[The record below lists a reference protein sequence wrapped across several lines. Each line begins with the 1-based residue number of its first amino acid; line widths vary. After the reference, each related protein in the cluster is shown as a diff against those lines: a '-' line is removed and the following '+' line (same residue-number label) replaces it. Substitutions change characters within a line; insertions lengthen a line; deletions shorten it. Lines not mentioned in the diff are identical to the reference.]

1 MAADKL
7 VKTISDFK
15 NSLNGQTISIHG
27 KDYATV
33 AHRLAIARRNLG
45 ADLDITTKIIHL
57 DNDKAVVQA
66 DIFLEGKH
74 LSSGLAEE
82 LRSAS
87 RINQTSALENA
98 ETSAVGR
105 ALAFLGITNDQIA
118 SAEEVSL
125 AIEQQDKQLLS
136 ALTELEVIS
145 HLGTYRAWLTKYR
158 PAFEKLKVNN
168 PISYRRF
175 MEKFTAIKT
184 NLTNKGVN
192 LSDTKN

>member
-1 MAADKL
+1 MADKL

-33 AHRLAIARRNLG
+33 ALRLAIARRNLG
-45 ADLDITTKIIHL
+45 VDLDITTKVIHL
-57 DNDKAVVQA
+57 DTDKAVVQA

-74 LSSGLAEE
+74 VSTGLAEE
-82 LRSAS
+82 FRSAS

-125 AIEQQDKQLLS
+125 AIEQQDKQLQK

-145 HLGTYRAWLTKYR
+145 HLGAYKAWLSTYK
-158 PAFEKLKVNN
+158 PAFEKLKANN
-168 PISYRRF
+168 PLSYKRF
-175 MEKFTAIKT
+175 MEKFTAVKT

-192 LSDTKN
+192 LNNG

>member
-1 MAADKL
+1 MADKL
-7 VKTISDFK
+7 VSTISDFK

-45 ADLDITTKIIHL
+45 SDLDIVTKVIHL
-57 DNDKAVVQA
+57 DNEKAVVQA
-66 DIFLEGKH
+66 DIFLDGKH
-74 LSSGLAEE
+74 ISSGLAEE

-105 ALAFLGITNDQIA
+105 ALAFLGIINDQIA

-125 AIEQQDKQLLS
+125 AIEQQDKELQK
-136 ALTELEVIS
+136 ALAELAVIS
-145 HLGTYRAWLTKYR
+145 HLGAYKSWLSNYK
-158 PAFEKLKVNN
+158 ASFQKLKTSN
-168 PISYRRF
+168 PLSYKRF
-175 MEKFTAIKT
+175 MEEFTAIKT

-192 LSDTKN
+192 LNG

>member
-1 MAADKL
+1 MADKL

-45 ADLDITTKIIHL
+45 IELDITTKIIHL
-57 DNDKAVVQA
+57 DNEKAVVQA

-74 LSSGLAEE
+74 VSTGLAEE
-82 LRSAS
+82 FRSAS

-105 ALAFLGITNDQIA
+105 ALAFLGIINDQIA

-125 AIEQQDKQLLS
+125 AIEQQDKQLQK

-145 HLGTYRAWLTKYR
+145 HLGAYKAWLSTYK
-158 PAFEKLKVNN
+158 PAFEKLKVHN
-168 PISYRRF
+168 PLSYKRF
-175 MEKFTAIKT
+175 MEKFTVVKT

-192 LSDTKN
+192 LNGWY

>member
-1 MAADKL
+1 MADKL

-45 ADLDITTKIIHL
+45 IELDITTKIIHL
-57 DNDKAVVQA
+57 DNEKAVVQA

-74 LSSGLAEE
+74 VSTGLAEE
-82 LRSAS
+82 FRSAS

-105 ALAFLGITNDQIA
+105 ALAFLGIINDQIA

-125 AIEQQDKQLLS
+125 AIEQQDKQLQK
-136 ALTELEVIS
+136 ALAELEVIS
-145 HLGTYRAWLTKYR
+145 HLGAYKAWLSTYK
-158 PAFEKLKVNN
+158 PAFEKLKVHN
-168 PISYRRF
+168 PLSYKRF
-175 MEKFTAIKT
+175 MEKFTVVKT

-192 LSDTKN
+192 LNG

>member
-1 MAADKL
+1 MADKL
-7 VKTISDFK
+7 VKTIRDFK

-45 ADLDITTKIIHL
+45 IELDITTKIIHL
-57 DNDKAVVQA
+57 DNEKAVVQA

-74 LSSGLAEE
+74 VSTGLAEE
-82 LRSAS
+82 FRSAS

-105 ALAFLGITNDQIA
+105 ALAFLGIINDQIA

-125 AIEQQDKQLLS
+125 AIEQQDKQLQK

-145 HLGTYRAWLTKYR
+145 HLGAYKAWLSTYK
-158 PAFEKLKVNN
+158 PAFEKLKVHN
-168 PISYRRF
+168 PLSYKRF
-175 MEKFTAIKT
+175 MEKFTVVKT

-192 LSDTKN
+192 LNG

>member
-1 MAADKL
+1 MADKL

-45 ADLDITTKIIHL
+45 VELDITTKIIHL
-57 DNDKAVVQA
+57 DNEKAVVQA

-74 LSSGLAEE
+74 VSTGLAEE
-82 LRSAS
+82 FRSAS

-105 ALAFLGITNDQIA
+105 ALAFLGIINDQIA

-125 AIEQQDKQLLS
+125 AIEQQDKQLQK

-145 HLGTYRAWLTKYR
+145 HLGAYKAWLSTYK
-158 PAFEKLKVNN
+158 PTFEKLKVHN
-168 PISYRRF
+168 PLSYKRF
-175 MEKFTAIKT
+175 MEKFTAVKT

-192 LSDTKN
+192 LNKG

>member
-1 MAADKL
+1 MADKL

-45 ADLDITTKIIHL
+45 VDLDITTKVIHL

-74 LSSGLAEE
+74 VSTGLAEE
-82 LRSAS
+82 FRSAS

-125 AIEQQDKQLLS
+125 AIEQQDKQLQK

-145 HLGTYRAWLTKYR
+145 HLGAYKAWLSTYK
-158 PAFEKLKVNN
+158 PAFEKLKANN
-168 PISYRRF
+168 PLSYKRF

-192 LSDTKN
+192 LNNG

>member
-1 MAADKL
+1 MPDKL

-45 ADLDITTKIIHL
+45 IELDITTKIIHL
-57 DNDKAVVQA
+57 DNEKAVVQA

-74 LSSGLAEE
+74 VSTGLAEE
-82 LRSAS
+82 FRSAS

-105 ALAFLGITNDQIA
+105 ALAFLGIINDQIA

-125 AIEQQDKQLLS
+125 AIEQQDKQLQK

-145 HLGTYRAWLTKYR
+145 HLGAYKAWLSTYK
-158 PAFEKLKVNN
+158 PAFEKLKVHN
-168 PISYRRF
+168 PLSYKRF
-175 MEKFTAIKT
+175 MEKFTVVKT

-192 LSDTKN
+192 LNG

>member
-1 MAADKL
+1 MADKL

-45 ADLDITTKIIHL
+45 IELDITTKIIHL
-57 DNDKAVVQA
+57 DNEKAVVQA

-74 LSSGLAEE
+74 VSTGLAEE
-82 LRSAS
+82 FRSAS

-105 ALAFLGITNDQIA
+105 ALAFLGIINDQIA

-125 AIEQQDKQLLS
+125 AIEQQDKQLHK

-145 HLGTYRAWLTKYR
+145 HLGAYKAWLSTYK
-158 PAFEKLKVNN
+158 PAFEKLKVHN
-168 PISYRRF
+168 PLSYKRF
-175 MEKFTAIKT
+175 MEKFTVVKT

-192 LSDTKN
+192 LNG

>member
-1 MAADKL
+1 MADKL

-45 ADLDITTKIIHL
+45 IELDITTKIIHL
-57 DNDKAVVQA
+57 DNEKAVVQA

-74 LSSGLAEE
+74 VSTGLAEE
-82 LRSAS
+82 FRSAS

-105 ALAFLGITNDQIA
+105 ALAFLGIINDQIA

-125 AIEQQDKQLLS
+125 AIEQQDKQLQK

-145 HLGTYRAWLTKYR
+145 HLGAYKAWLSTYK
-158 PAFEKLKVNN
+158 PAFEKLKVHN
-168 PISYRRF
+168 PLSYKRF
-175 MEKFTAIKT
+175 MEKFTVVKT

-192 LSDTKN
+192 LNNG

>member
-1 MAADKL
+1 MADKL

-45 ADLDITTKIIHL
+45 VELDITTKIIHL

-74 LSSGLAEE
+74 VSTGLAEE
-82 LRSAS
+82 FRSAS

-105 ALAFLGITNDQIA
+105 ALAFLGIINDQIA

-125 AIEQQDKQLLS
+125 AIEQQDKQLQK

-145 HLGTYRAWLTKYR
+145 HLGAYKAWLSTYK
-158 PAFEKLKVNN
+158 PAFEKLKVHN
-168 PISYRRF
+168 PLSYKRF
-175 MEKFTAIKT
+175 MEKFTVVKT

-192 LSDTKN
+192 LNNG

>member
-1 MAADKL
+1 MADKL
-7 VKTISDFK
+7 VKTISDFN

-45 ADLDITTKIIHL
+45 IELDITTKIIHL
-57 DNDKAVVQA
+57 DNEKAVVQA

-74 LSSGLAEE
+74 VSTGLAEE
-82 LRSAS
+82 FRSAS

-105 ALAFLGITNDQIA
+105 ALAFLGIINDQIA

-125 AIEQQDKQLLS
+125 AIEQQDKQLQK

-145 HLGTYRAWLTKYR
+145 HLGAYKAWLSTYK
-158 PAFEKLKVNN
+158 PAFEKLKVHN
-168 PISYRRF
+168 PLSYKRF
-175 MEKFTAIKT
+175 MEKFTVVKT

-192 LSDTKN
+192 LNG

>member
-1 MAADKL
+1 MADKL

-45 ADLDITTKIIHL
+45 IELDITTKIIHL
-57 DNDKAVVQA
+57 DNEKAVVQA

-74 LSSGLAEE
+74 VSTGLAEE
-82 LRSAS
+82 FRSAS

-105 ALAFLGITNDQIA
+105 ALAFLGIINDQIA

-125 AIEQQDKQLLS
+125 AIEQQDKQLQK

-145 HLGTYRAWLTKYR
+145 HLGAYKAWLSTYK
-158 PAFEKLKVNN
+158 PAFEKLKVHN
-168 PISYRRF
+168 PLSYKRF
-175 MEKFTAIKT
+175 MEKFTVVKT

-192 LSDTKN
+192 LNG

>member
-1 MAADKL
+1 MADKL

-45 ADLDITTKIIHL
+45 IELDITTKIIHL
-57 DNDKAVVQA
+57 DNEKAVVQA
-66 DIFLEGKH
+66 DIFIEGKH
-74 LSSGLAEE
+74 VSTGLAEE
-82 LRSAS
+82 FRSAS

-105 ALAFLGITNDQIA
+105 ALAFLGIINDQIA

-125 AIEQQDKQLLS
+125 AIEQQDKQLQK

-145 HLGTYRAWLTKYR
+145 HLGAYKAWLSTYK
-158 PAFEKLKVNN
+158 PAFEKLKVHN
-168 PISYRRF
+168 PLSYKRF
-175 MEKFTAIKT
+175 MEKFTVVKT

-192 LSDTKN
+192 LNG

>member
-1 MAADKL
+1 MADKL

-45 ADLDITTKIIHL
+45 IELDITTKIIHL
-57 DNDKAVVQA
+57 DNEKAVVQA
-66 DIFLEGKH
+66 DVFLEGKH
-74 LSSGLAEE
+74 VSTGLAEE
-82 LRSAS
+82 FRSAS

-105 ALAFLGITNDQIA
+105 ALAFLGIINDQIA

-125 AIEQQDKQLLS
+125 AIEQQDKQLQK

-145 HLGTYRAWLTKYR
+145 HLGAYKAWLSTYK
-158 PAFEKLKVNN
+158 PAFEKLKVHN
-168 PISYRRF
+168 PLSYKRF
-175 MEKFTAIKT
+175 MEKFTVVKT

-192 LSDTKN
+192 LNG

>member
-1 MAADKL
+1 MADKL

-45 ADLDITTKIIHL
+45 IELDITTKIIHL
-57 DNDKAVVQA
+57 DNEKAVVQA

-74 LSSGLAEE
+74 VSTGLAEE
-82 LRSAS
+82 FRSAS
-87 RINQTSALENA
+87 RINQTRALENA

-105 ALAFLGITNDQIA
+105 ALAFLGIINDQIA

-125 AIEQQDKQLLS
+125 AIEQQDKQLQK

-145 HLGTYRAWLTKYR
+145 HLGAYKAWLSTYK
-158 PAFEKLKVNN
+158 PAFEKLKVHN
-168 PISYRRF
+168 PLSYKRF
-175 MEKFTAIKT
+175 MEKFTVVKT

-192 LSDTKN
+192 LNG

>member
-1 MAADKL
+1 MADKL

-45 ADLDITTKIIHL
+45 VDLDITTKVIHL
-57 DNDKAVVQA
+57 DSDKAVVQA

-74 LSSGLAEE
+74 VSTGLAEE
-82 LRSAS
+82 FRSAS

-105 ALAFLGITNDQIA
+105 ALAFLGIINDQIA

-125 AIEQQDKQLLS
+125 AIEQQDKQLQK

-145 HLGTYRAWLTKYR
+145 HLGAYKAWLSTYK
-158 PAFEKLKVNN
+158 PAFEKLKANN
-168 PISYRRF
+168 PLSYKRF
-175 MEKFTAIKT
+175 MEKFTAVKT

-192 LSDTKN
+192 LNNG

>member
-1 MAADKL
+1 MADKIIQ
-7 VKTISDFK
+7 TISDFK

-33 AHRLAIARRNLG
+33 AHRIAIVRRNLG
-45 ADLDITTKIIHL
+45 SDLDIVTKIIQL

-74 LSSGLAEE
+74 VSSGLAEE
-82 LRSAS
+82 FRSAS

-98 ETSAVGR
+98 ETSAIGR
-105 ALAFLGITNDQIA
+105 GLSFLGITNDQIA

-125 AIEQQDKQLLS
+125 AIEQQDKQLQK
-136 ALTELEVIS
+136 ALTELEIIS
-145 HLGTYRAWLTKYR
+145 HLGAYKSWLSTYKPSFQQLK
-158 PAFEKLKVNN
+158 EKN
-168 PISYRRF
+168 PLSYTRF

-192 LSDTKN
+192 LNG

>member
-1 MAADKL
+1 MADKL

-45 ADLDITTKIIHL
+45 VDLDITTKVIHL

-74 LSSGLAEE
+74 VSTGLAEE
-82 LRSAS
+82 FRSAS

-105 ALAFLGITNDQIA
+105 ALAFLGITNDMIS

-125 AIEQQDKQLLS
+125 AIEQQDKQLQK

-145 HLGTYRAWLTKYR
+145 HLGAYKAWLSTYK
-158 PAFEKLKVNN
+158 PAFEKLKANN
-168 PISYRRF
+168 PLSYKRF
-175 MEKFTAIKT
+175 MEKFTAVKT

-192 LSDTKN
+192 LNNG

>member
-1 MAADKL
+1 MADKL

-33 AHRLAIARRNLG
+33 ALRLAIARRNLG
-45 ADLDITTKIIHL
+45 TDLDIVTKVIHL
-57 DNDKAVVQA
+57 DNEKAVVQA

-74 LSSGLAEE
+74 VSTGLAEE
-82 LRSAS
+82 FRSAS

-125 AIEQQDKQLLS
+125 AIEQQDKELQK

-145 HLGTYRAWLTKYR
+145 HLGAYKSWLSNYK
-158 PAFEKLKVNN
+158 ASFQKLKTSN
-168 PISYRRF
+168 PLSYARF
-175 MEKFTAIKT
+175 MEKFTAIRT
-184 NLTNKGVN
+184 NLTKKGVN
-192 LSDTKN
+192 LNG

>member
-1 MAADKL
+1 MADKL

-45 ADLDITTKIIHL
+45 VDLDITTKVIHL

-74 LSSGLAEE
+74 VSTGLAEE
-82 LRSAS
+82 FRSAS

-105 ALAFLGITNDQIA
+105 ALAFLGIINDQIA

-125 AIEQQDKQLLS
+125 AIEQQDKQLQK

-145 HLGTYRAWLTKYR
+145 HLGAYKAWLSTYK
-158 PAFEKLKVNN
+158 PAFEKLKANN
-168 PISYRRF
+168 PLSYKRF
-175 MEKFTAIKT
+175 MEKFTAVKT

-192 LSDTKN
+192 LNNG

>member
-1 MAADKL
+1 MADKL

-45 ADLDITTKIIHL
+45 IELDITTKIIHL
-57 DNDKAVVQA
+57 DNEKAVVQA

-74 LSSGLAEE
+74 VSTGLAEE
-82 LRSAS
+82 FRSAS

-105 ALAFLGITNDQIA
+105 ALAFLGIINDQIA

-125 AIEQQDKQLLS
+125 AIEQQDKQLQK

-145 HLGTYRAWLTKYR
+145 HLGAYKAWLSTYK
-158 PAFEKLKVNN
+158 PAFEKLKVHN
-168 PISYRRF
+168 PLSYKRF
-175 MEKFTAIKT
+175 MEKFTAVKT

-192 LSDTKN
+192 LNNG

>member
-1 MAADKL
+1 MADKIIQ
-7 VKTISDFK
+7 TISDFK

-33 AHRLAIARRNLG
+33 AHRIAIVRRNLG
-45 ADLDITTKIIHL
+45 SDLDIVTKIIQL

-74 LSSGLAEE
+74 VSSGLAEE
-82 LRSAS
+82 FRSAS

-105 ALAFLGITNDQIA
+105 GLSFLGITNDQIA

-125 AIEQQDKQLLS
+125 AIEQQDKQLQK
-136 ALTELEVIS
+136 ALTELEIIS
-145 HLGTYRAWLTKYR
+145 HLGAYKSWLSTYKPSFQQLK
-158 PAFEKLKVNN
+158 EKN
-168 PISYRRF
+168 PLSYTRF

-192 LSDTKN
+192 LNG

>member
-1 MAADKL
+1 MADKL

-45 ADLDITTKIIHL
+45 IELDITTKIIHL
-57 DNDKAVVQA
+57 DNEKAVVQA

-74 LSSGLAEE
+74 VSTGLAEE
-82 LRSAS
+82 FRSAS

-105 ALAFLGITNDQIA
+105 ALAFLGIINDQIA

-125 AIEQQDKQLLS
+125 AIEQQDKQLQK

-145 HLGTYRAWLTKYR
+145 HLGAYKAWLSTYK
-158 PAFEKLKVNN
+158 PAFEKLKAHN
-168 PISYRRF
+168 PLSYKRF
-175 MEKFTAIKT
+175 MEKFTVMKT

-192 LSDTKN
+192 LNG

>member
-1 MAADKL
+1 MADKL

-45 ADLDITTKIIHL
+45 IDLDITTKVIHL

-74 LSSGLAEE
+74 VSTGLAEE
-82 LRSAS
+82 FRSAS

-125 AIEQQDKQLLS
+125 AIEQQDKQLQK

-145 HLGTYRAWLTKYR
+145 HLGAYKAWLSTYK
-158 PAFEKLKVNN
+158 PAFEKLKANN
-168 PISYRRF
+168 PLSYKRF
-175 MEKFTAIKT
+175 MEKFTVVKT

-192 LSDTKN
+192 LNG

>member
-1 MAADKL
+1 MADKL

-45 ADLDITTKIIHL
+45 IELDITTKIIHL
-57 DNDKAVVQA
+57 DNEKAVVQA

-74 LSSGLAEE
+74 VSTGLAEE
-82 LRSAS
+82 FS
-87 RINQTSALENA
+87 
-98 ETSAVGR
+98 R
-105 ALAFLGITNDQIA
+105 ALAFLGIINDQIA

-125 AIEQQDKQLLS
+125 AIEQQDKQLQK

-145 HLGTYRAWLTKYR
+145 HLGAYKAWLSTYK
-158 PAFEKLKVNN
+158 PAFEKLKVHN
-168 PISYRRF
+168 PLSYKRF
-175 MEKFTAIKT
+175 MEKFTVVKT

-192 LSDTKN
+192 LNG

>member
-1 MAADKL
+1 MADKL

-45 ADLDITTKIIHL
+45 IELDITTKIIHL
-57 DNDKAVVQA
+57 DNEKAVVQA

-74 LSSGLAEE
+74 VSTGLAEE
-82 LRSAS
+82 FRSAS

-105 ALAFLGITNDQIA
+105 ALAFLGIINDQIA

-125 AIEQQDKQLLS
+125 AIEQQDKQLQK

-145 HLGTYRAWLTKYR
+145 HLGAYKAWLSTYK
-158 PAFEKLKVNN
+158 PAFEKLKVHT
-168 PISYRRF
+168 PLSYKRF
-175 MEKFTAIKT
+175 MEKFTVVKT
-184 NLTNKGVN
+184 NLTTKGVN
-192 LSDTKN
+192 LNG

>member
-1 MAADKL
+1 MADKII
-7 VKTISDFK
+7 KTISDFK

-33 AHRLAIARRNLG
+33 AHRVAIARRNLG
-45 ADLDITTKIIHL
+45 CDLDITTKVIHL
-57 DNDKAVVQA
+57 DNEKAVVQA

-74 LSSGLAEE
+74 VSSGLAEE
-82 LRSAS
+82 FRSAS

-105 ALAFLGITNDQIA
+105 GLSFLGITNDQIA

-125 AIEQQDKQLLS
+125 AIEQQDKQLQK

-145 HLGTYRAWLTKYR
+145 HLGAYKSWLSTYK
-158 PAFEKLKVNN
+158 PAFQQLKEKN
-168 PISYRRF
+168 PLSYTRF

-192 LSDTKN
+192 LNG

>member
-1 MAADKL
+1 MADKL

-45 ADLDITTKIIHL
+45 IDLDITTKIIHL

-74 LSSGLAEE
+74 VSTGLAEE
-82 LRSAS
+82 FRSAS

-125 AIEQQDKQLLS
+125 AIEQQDKQLLK

-145 HLGTYRAWLTKYR
+145 HLGAYRAWLSTYK
-158 PAFEKLKVNN
+158 PAFEKLKVHN
-168 PISYRRF
+168 PLSYKRF
-175 MEKFTAIKT
+175 MEKFTAVKT

-192 LSDTKN
+192 LNG

>member
-1 MAADKL
+1 MADKL

-45 ADLDITTKIIHL
+45 IDLDITTKIIHL
-57 DNDKAVVQA
+57 DNEKAVVQA

-74 LSSGLAEE
+74 VSTGLAEE
-82 LRSAS
+82 FRSAS

-105 ALAFLGITNDQIA
+105 ALAFLGIINDQIA

-125 AIEQQDKQLLS
+125 AIEQQDKQLQK

-145 HLGTYRAWLTKYR
+145 HLGAYKAWLSTYK
-158 PAFEKLKVNN
+158 PAFEKLKVHN
-168 PISYRRF
+168 PLSYKRF
-175 MEKFTAIKT
+175 MEKFTVVKT

-192 LSDTKN
+192 LNG

>member
-1 MAADKL
+1 MADKIIQ
-7 VKTISDFK
+7 TISDFK

-33 AHRLAIARRNLG
+33 AHRIAIVRRNLG
-45 ADLDITTKIIHL
+45 SDLDIVTKIINL

-74 LSSGLAEE
+74 VSSGLAEE
-82 LRSAS
+82 FRSAS

-105 ALAFLGITNDQIA
+105 GLSFLGITNDQIA

-125 AIEQQDKQLLS
+125 AIEQQDKQLQK

-145 HLGTYRAWLTKYR
+145 HLGAYKSWLSTYKPSFQQLK
-158 PAFEKLKVNN
+158 EKN
-168 PISYRRF
+168 PLSYTRF

-192 LSDTKN
+192 LNGWR